1 MACPM
6 PLQAGIRWYPLK
18 FMLIVQSVINF
29 VVPSG
34 SGQAALTIPIMAPLG
49 DLVGVTR
56 QTVVLVFQMGDGIT
70 NMIIPTSGVTM
81 AVLGMAKVPWSTWA
95 AWLAP
100 RLLWF
105 YLVAV
110 IAIAIAVF
118 TGYS

>member
-1 MACPM
+1 MASVM
-6 PLQAGIRWYPLK
+6 SAEI
-18 FMLIVQSVINF
+18 MLLVQTVINF

-49 DLVGVTR
+49 DLVGITR

-81 AVLGMAKVPWSTWA
+81 AVLGMARIPWATWA
-95 AWLAP
+95 SWLAV

-105 YLVAV
+105 YLVAM
-110 IAIAIAVF
+110 IAIAIAVL